1 MEGDSKKLVY
11 AIGLQVLLLAV
22 ALLTI
27 YAIVWAASK
36 GWKSGQSS
44 KMTTTAPNSDKELK
58 YCGACGGM

>member
-1 MEGDSKKLVY
+1 MEGNSKKLVY
-11 AIGLQVLLLAV
+11 AIGMQILLLAI

-36 GWKSGQSS
+36 GWKAGQSS
-44 KMTTTAPNSDKELK
+44 KMATTKSSTDKESK

>member
-1 MEGDSKKLVY
+1 MEGNSKKLVY
-11 AIGLQVLLLAV
+11 AIGLQILLLAV

-36 GWKSGQSS
+36 GWKAGQSS
-44 KMTTTAPNSDKELK
+44 KMTTGTTGSDKESK